1 MTDDDSPQ
9 VLDPRTAYARWAASY
24 PPHAHNPLM
33 QAEERAVLSLFP
45 VDLRG
50 RRVVDAGCGS
60 GRYMLHALRRGAAH
74 VVGADLSPEML
85 ERARAELGADQ
96 VAVTPT
102 LSGRNPPQVD
112 LIEASIAA
120 LPLRKGCADLTVCGL
135 TIGHLP
141 ALEPVLAE
149 LQRITRTGCS
159 ILCSDFHPLA
169 YQRGGRREFSAS
181 GQRYAVRHTPH
192 FIDDWRRACTALEL
206 DIVRVLEL
214 PLEPHDIRGTA
225 RFDPAALEGPVVIVF
240 ELASAASHGRHRRRR
255 ALG

>member
-1 MTDDDSPQ
+1 MTDDDSPR
-9 VLDPRTAYARWAASY
+9 VLDPRAAYARWAASY

-85 ERARAELGADQ
+85 ERARAELGDDR
-96 VAVTPT
+96 VAVTPGY
-102 LSGRNPPQVD
+102 SGRNPPQVD
-112 LIEASIAA
+112 LIQASIAA
-120 LPLRKGCADLTVCGL
+120 LPLRNRCADLTVCGL

-149 LQRITRTGCS
+149 LQRVTRTDGS

-169 YQRGGRREFSAS
+169 YQRGAKREFSAG
-181 GQRYAVRHTPH
+181 GQRYAVCHTPH
-192 FIDDWRRACTALEL
+192 FIDDWRRACAALEL
-206 DIVRVLEL
+206 NIVRVLER
-214 PLEPHDIRGTA
+214 PLDACDIRGPA

-240 ELASAASHGRHRRRR
+240 ELASASSHGRHRRRQ
-255 ALG
+255 APG